1 MAFGIATAPFG
12 NVPGQ
17 RQGAIRER
25 SWPAALHHSGTPV
38 ARAQL
43 GSVLAHRQF
52 AGASLAKI
60 KAQIQSV
67 TCHCQH
73 VIRERPWPPQRRN
86 LGAPIVTTMRGSET
100 FLAIAQ
106 AHSEQTLAIARVLF
120 GIVTC
125 HCHCIIRGRLWPP
138 SGRNPGSFLATCVAP
153 FRDAPGHS
161 EASLAIGSTPVVGIP
176 GSRRYVIYDRSGAP
190 GRRQSA
196 TRERSWPPPRRYSGA
211 APAILQN
218 VANRNGSY
226 NASWNSRPTK
236 MIRSVAKRSDVPLKG
251 WSGRSALM

>member
-1 MAFGIATAPFG
+1 MSQPCAVRTNFWQSPRHIRDHPWPSPRCFSGMAFGIATAPFG

-25 SWPAALHHSGTPV
+25 SWPAALPHSGTPV

-60 KAQIQSV
+60 KAQIKSV
-67 TCHCQH
+67 TCHCQR

-138 SGRNPGSFLATCVAP
+138 SERNPGAFLATCAAA
-153 FRDAPGHS
+153 FRDAPGQSVTRKHPWLLAARQLW
-161 EASLAIGSTPVVGIP
+161 ASLAAADTSFTTALAPLVAAKAPLGSVP
-176 GSRRYVIYDRSGAP
+176 GHRQGAI
-190 GRRQSA
+190 
-196 TRERSWPPPRRYSGA
+196 RERP
-211 APAILQN
+211 LQF
-218 VANRNGSY
+218 S
-226 NASWNSRPTK
+226 K
-236 MIRSVAKRSDVPLKG
+236 ML
-251 WSGRSALM
+251 